1 MERIRHAI
9 AFLIVIA
16 MLSAFTLPTYAFFQ
30 NTYCVSDLLKEKTVD
45 GKRVMHLDGT
55 DMHLLKAST
64 AYAADSEKIAE
75 IFCALGYTDS
85 VIDQL
90 EKNLSINS
98 LDEIQSIQSTTSFIK
113 ENYLTN
119 QQFVL
124 SEKECLQEL
133 SQLES
138 GNDDIIYY
146 AASQN
151 KSHENTPIADFT
163 GYMKIT
169 ISAIHT
175 PNYGGKNT
183 VGRYMFLVGCEWL
196 RMPITRI
203 QDCISL
209 SGMAFTWPGKVVDGV
224 ENYMLVSSYTMTSRD
239 GTTGVTSNTPIL
251 KEKGASAANMNENI
265 GVYYKVDMPPMG
277 WASNGSFVT
286 YKDFSVV
293 LMATARI
300 LDYNNRYQEPGVV
313 VNYSHVRAAIK
324 TDFTI
329 GWHQDSKED
338 KGFKAKIAVSLTTKT
353 VNYSD
358 ALSWDYASDF

>member
-1 MERIRHAI
+1 MKRIRRVI
-9 AFLIVIA
+9 AFFVVIA
-16 MLSAFTLPTYAFFQ
+16 MLGAFTLPTYAFFQ

-55 DMHLLKAST
+55 DIHLLKAST
-64 AYAADSEKIAE
+64 AYATDAEKIAE
-75 IFCALGYTDS
+75 IFHALGYADS

-90 EKNLSINS
+90 TENSAINS
-98 LDEIQSIQSTTSFIK
+98 LDEIQSIQSTTSFLK

-124 SEKECLQEL
+124 SETECLQEL
-133 SQLES
+133 SQLEPV
-138 GNDDIIYY
+138 NDDTIYY
-146 AASQN
+146 ATSKNQT
-151 KSHENTPIADFT
+151 HENTPVADAT

-209 SGMAFTWPGKVVDGV
+209 SGTAFTWPGKVVDGV

-239 GTTGVTSNTPIL
+239 GTTGVTSNTPVL
-251 KEKGASAANMNENI
+251 KEKGASAANMNANI

-277 WASNGSFVT
+277 WASNGNFVT
-286 YKDFSVV
+286 YKDFNVA
-293 LMATARI
+293 LMATAR
-300 LDYNNRYQEPGVV
+300 LFDYNKRNQEPGVV

-329 GWHQDSKED
+329 GWHQDSKDD
-338 KGFKAKIAVSLTTKT
+338 KGLKAKIAVSLTTKT

-358 ALSWDYASDF
+358 ALSWDYALDF